1 MPTISNIAEAVL
13 YVSDLAPARRFYE
26 SVLGLPVTLAFDDA
40 CFLQTGPD
48 STLILFDLEKL
59 AHRVSA
65 IPAHGARGQ
74 GHVALAVPP
83 AELDAWRAHLAAQG
97 VRVEHEQTWPQGTRS
112 IYFRDPDEN
121 SVELIESSHYPQIWR
136 RISPSNNET

>member
-13 YVSDLAPARRFYE
+13 YVSDLARARHFYE
-26 SVLGLPVTLAFDDA
+26 GVLGLPATLAFDDA
-40 CFLQTGPD
+40 CFLQTGPN
-48 STLILFDLEKL
+48 STLILFELEKL
-59 AHRVSA
+59 LRRASA

-83 AELDAWRAHLAAQG
+83 LDLDAWRVHLAAQG
-97 VRVEHEQTWPQGTRS
+97 VMIEHEQTWPQGTRS

-121 SVELIESSHYPQIWR
+121 SVELIENSHYPQIWE
-136 RISPSNNET
+136 RITGLNGET